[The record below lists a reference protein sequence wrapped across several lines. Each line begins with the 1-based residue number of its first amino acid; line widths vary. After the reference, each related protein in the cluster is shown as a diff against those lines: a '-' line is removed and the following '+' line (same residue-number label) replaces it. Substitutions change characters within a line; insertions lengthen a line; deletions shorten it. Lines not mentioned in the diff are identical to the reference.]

1 MTSTVRLAHLWCGN
15 NIFSVILEA
24 ETLSVVEKLLVKNI
38 FTMVF
43 VIPLILVY
51 FGCCSNV
58 VFLELI
64 TSEAPGSG
72 NIITFAQFLVIAV
85 EGFIFS
91 TKFCTKKAVIPLS
104 CYASLVVM
112 FFLVSVSNNYALNF
126 NISMPLHMIFK
137 SGSLI
142 ANMVLGMFILK
153 RSYKLKKFIA
163 VGMITI
169 GISICTVASRK
180 DKTNQV
186 NVNEEST
193 FEHFQF
199 WLIGLL
205 LLTFALFV
213 SAYMG
218 IYQEILYKKF
228 GKHPREALFYS
239 HALPLP
245 GFLLLAE
252 NIYTHAVIFSRSE
265 PVQVPFAGGIP
276 KLWLYLLGNVITQY
290 ICIRSVYR
298 ITTEL
303 SSLSVTLI
311 VTLRKFLSL
320 LLSIFYFQNPFTFVH
335 WTGTLLVF
343 GGILVFVDLAD
354 AWKDYKSKRQKSD

>member
-1 MTSTVRLAHLWCGN
+1 MIS
-15 NIFSVILEA
+15 
-24 ETLSVVEKLLVKNI
+24 
-38 FTMVF
+38 

-58 VFLELI
+58 VFLELL

-91 TKFCTKKAVIPLS
+91 TKFGRKKAVIPLS
-104 CYASLVVM
+104 YYASLVVM
-112 FFLVSVSNNYALNF
+112 FFLVSVANNYALNF
-126 NISMPLHMIFK
+126 NISMPLHMIFR

-142 ANMVLGMFILK
+142 ANMILGMIILK

-169 GISICTVASRK
+169 GISICTVASRR
-180 DKTNQV
+180 DVQSSQV
-186 NVNEEST
+186 NVSEEST
-193 FEHFQF
+193 FEDLQF
-199 WLIGLL
+199 WLIGLF
-205 LLTFALFV
+205 LLTFALFA

-228 GKHPREALFYS
+228 GKQPREALFYS

-245 GFLLLAE
+245 GFLLLAK
-252 NIYTHAVIFSRSE
+252 NIYTHAVIFSNSE
-265 PVQVPFAGGIP
+265 PVQVPIAGGIP

-290 ICIRSVYR
+290 VCIRSVYWM
-298 ITTEL
+298 TTEL

-335 WTGTLLVF
+335 WTGTILVF
-343 GGILVFVDLAD
+343 GGTLVFVDLAD
-354 AWKDYKSKRQKSD
+354 VWKEYKSKQQKSD